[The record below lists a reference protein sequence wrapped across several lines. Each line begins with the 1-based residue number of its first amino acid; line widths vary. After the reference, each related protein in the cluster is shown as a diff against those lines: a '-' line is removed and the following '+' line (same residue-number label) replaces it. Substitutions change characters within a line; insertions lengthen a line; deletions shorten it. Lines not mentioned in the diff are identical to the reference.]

1 MVQACQARA
10 GEQGVS
16 APQPGPPISMGH
28 DGSVLGSRSRSR
40 VRGLLEGA
48 TLSLVL
54 RGVLCALSPLPSP
67 ERSSRWRSCPR
78 SEDLSSGLLGMGG
91 SRVLACP
98 LMCSCC
104 ARLARV
110 CRCVIGL
117 VCSRP
122 PSFLGSPSDFSSLR
136 RVVPSA
142 GWGSG
147 ALPARLR
154 AGSRSVRR
162 VRVGLGAYEVV
173 SPVPA
178 LVHDR
183 ERRLVFELNHHLIGC
198 GVEFI
203 LVLIVSGLFRRARE
217 ASAQDALVDEQIQVG
232 VDVFFQV

>member
-16 APQPGPPISMGH
+16 APRPGPPISMGY

-54 RGVLCALSPLPSP
+54 RGVLCAFSPLPSP

-78 SEDLSSGLLGMGG
+78 SEDLSSGSLGMGG

-136 RVVPSA
+136 RVVP
-142 GWGSG
+142 
-147 ALPARLR
+147 
-154 AGSRSVRR
+154 RR
-162 VRVGLGAYEVV
+162 VGAVWRCRLACARALAVCVACVWAWARTNSLVQSQLSFTTV
-173 SPVPA
+173 SDA
-178 LVHDR
+178 SSLSS
-183 ERRLVFELNHHLIGC
+183 IT
-198 GVEFI
+198 I
-203 LVLIVSGLFRRARE
+203 LS
-217 ASAQDALVDEQIQVG
+217 DAV
-232 VDVFFQV
+232 